1 MDRNDQYNDEL
12 DVRGGID
19 SFSDTGPDDYES
31 SSDEFFNDTGPEES
45 VSNQQENRKQN
56 KYDDSEPISK
66 KKDTDCDSCKL
77 KIVKSRQ
84 TKDTLFG
91 IMCVIIGLLGVMGI
105 VVGVVVACNA
115 YVLKP
120 QTTVQVPQN
129 VDPENLSVYYDPS
142 GQMHVN
148 IYIEKRPDLD
158 INVNIDENG
167 EASVETIV
175 HDDENTTNSTSE
187 NITDTTSE
195 NTAENTT
202 EGITNPSDETSTE
215 NQTENTTET
224 ESSDKTPIDKDSI
237 TSELEKELLDQ
248 MQQQIADGKSGYSE
262 TDTVYTVIQ
271 GDTLTKI
278 SHDTGFSVDF
288 LAAYNHIADK
298 NLIITGESIRYP
310 SFNPN

>member
-175 HDDENTTNSTSE
+175 HDDENTT
-187 NITDTTSE
+187 DTTSE

-262 TDTVYTVIQ
+262 TDTVYTVIH

-288 LAAYNHIADK
+288 LATYNHIADK